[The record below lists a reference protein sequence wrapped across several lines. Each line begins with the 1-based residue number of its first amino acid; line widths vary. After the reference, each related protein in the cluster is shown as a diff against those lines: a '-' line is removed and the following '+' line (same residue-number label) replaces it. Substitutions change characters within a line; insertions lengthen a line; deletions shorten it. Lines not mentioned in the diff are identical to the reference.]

1 MLMITV
7 QESRRNRKFIETD
20 GFVKMFKSEEDLDN
34 YLVKRIKELE
44 SENFKEIVVG
54 LKSLIRLENE
64 KEIILISIM

>member
-44 SENFKEIVVG
+44 SENFKEIVGG

>member
-34 YLVKRIKELE
+34 YLVKRVKELE

>member
-7 QESRRNRKFIETD
+7 QESRRNRNFVETD

-34 YLVKRIKELE
+34 YLEKRIKELE
-44 SENFKEIVVG
+44 SENFKEIVGG

>member
-7 QESRRNRKFIETD
+7 QESRRNRNFVETD
-20 GFVKMFKSEEDLDN
+20 GFVKMFKSEEDLDK
-34 YLVKRIKELE
+34 YLEKRIKELE
-44 SENFKEIVVG
+44 SENFKEIAGG

>member
-1 MLMITV
+1 MITV

-44 SENFKEIVVG
+44 SENFKEIVGG